1 MTNRN
6 LVAAARRT
14 IWLFAVG
21 AVALS
26 TYPGAARADPDEAW
40 DHCAEPMTRVEQAHG
55 LPAHLLQAIAKVE
68 SGRWNRDRA
77 AIFAWPWTVMAEGR
91 GRFLPDKAAAIAE
104 VRALL
109 ARGVRNIDVGCMQVN
124 LHHHPRAFASLEEAF
139 DPARNLTYAAGF
151 LTRLR
156 VEARSWTRAIGR
168 YHSSTPVYGNRYRRK
183 VLKAWREERHLAN
196 QRRYEALVVARAER
210 EAARGGRHV
219 RITSVAGGVRI
230 ARD

>member
-6 LVAAARRT
+6 LFAAARRT
-14 IWLFAVG
+14 LWLFAVG
-21 AVALS
+21 AFALA
-26 TYPGAARADPDEAW
+26 TYPGAANAEPKDGW
-40 DHCAEPMTRVEQAHG
+40 GLCAEPMTRVEQAHG
-55 LPAHLLQAIAKVE
+55 LPTHLLQAIAKVE
-68 SGRWNRDRA
+68 SGRWNRDQA

-91 GRFLPDKAAAIAE
+91 GRFLPDKAAAVAE

-139 DPARNLTYAAGF
+139 DPARNLAYAAGF
-151 LTRLR
+151 LARLR

-196 QRRYEALVVARAER
+196 QRRYEVVAIAHAER
-210 EAARGGRHV
+210 QAAQRGRHV
-219 RITSVAGGVRI
+219 RITSVAGGDRI
-230 ARD
+230 TRD